1 MTYQK
6 ESRIAEACSL
16 LFGED
21 FSVEP
26 TTIDYLQLSGIKHAF
41 REKVKKCHPDTSG
54 AAPDSAETFIR
65 IKDAYDFLVSV
76 KSSGLKP
83 SDIADDAAKPKT
95 QAVPC
100 RKLRLGE
107 YLYYTGKISWKE
119 LISAIT
125 WQKQNLN
132 KSRSFLFGLYFIKYG
147 ILSSAEIGFSI
158 FKLNIH
164 NSNYQG
170 S

>member
-21 FSVEP
+21 FSVES

-41 REKVKKCHPDTSG
+41 REKVKECHPDISG
-54 AAPDSAETFIR
+54 SASGSAENFIKV
-65 IKDAYDFLVSV
+65 KDAYDFLISV
-76 KSSGLKP
+76 KSSGMKP
-83 SDIADDAAKPKT
+83 SEAAGKAGKPRT
-95 QAVPC
+95 YAVPL

-125 WQKQNLN
+125 WQKQNSN
-132 KSRSFLFGLYFIKYG
+132 RNRSFLFGLYFIKFG

-164 NSNYQG
+164 NSNY
-170 S
+170 